1 VKKERGEKSAMKKLA
16 VPSGLPFLGETVNT
30 RYFAAADDVVLVMPN
45 AGTRDDAVSARENVD
60 FQMGHARKLGRRC
73 GFVVLLG
80 QLVSQDAQA
89 RRVYAEGMDPA
100 LCFASALVVSNPLS
114 RAIGSFFLGLS
125 RPKIPTKLFESVDAA
140 LAWMDAVRG
149 ETEAA

>member
-1 VKKERGEKSAMKKLA
+1 MKQA
-16 VPSGLPFLGETVNT
+16 VVPSGLPFIGESANT
-30 RYFAAADDVVLVMPN
+30 RYFAAADDIVLVMPIE
-45 AGTRDDAVSARENVD
+45 GSRDDEASARENVA

-73 GFVVLLG
+73 GFVVFLG
-80 QLVSQDAQA
+80 PLVSQDAQA

-125 RPKIPTKLFESVDAA
+125 LPKIPTKLFDSVDAA
-140 LAWMDAVRG
+140 IAWMDTVRG
-149 ETEAA
+149 TTEAA